1 MFIRTKKYKEFD
13 KSQAVFEF
21 YKNYANIVAPILK
34 EEEYY
39 RKSQLGLFIFI
50 VLLSIVLITILS
62 FTDLAPFMVIV
73 GILAGISLIFI
84 YSNFRK
90 RIKRRCMPLLL
101 DAFGDITWYHDSD
114 MISDVD
120 LQQSELFSTYNRRS
134 NDDSFIGTYKGVIY
148 EVSETNMFFE
158 SGSGRHKMVWPVFDG
173 VVISFD
179 SNKLVKNKTII
190 TTKGD
195 VNVRNA
201 HPFVWLLLIG
211 FAIQMLPFL
220 TSISSLLDLIVSVWP
235 YLLIVLVVALV
246 AIGVAKSRNTE
257 ILEEIKLEDP
267 EFEKRYK
274 AYSSDEIEGRYL
286 ITPTFMERFRT
297 LHTSFGTNKAKC
309 SFYGD
314 RVMFAIST
322 RKNLFEIGD
331 LFTPLTNPKQINTF
345 LSEISAIFDL
355 IDYFKLDEK
364 TGV

>member
-1 MFIRTKKYKEFD
+1 MYIRAKKYKEFD

-39 RKSQLGLFIFI
+39 RKGQFGLFLFVILVTCI
-50 VLLSIVLITILS
+50 LATILA
-62 FTDLAPFMVIV
+62 FFNLAPMVMIVVIIAVIV
-73 GILAGISLIFI
+73 EYLI
-84 YSNFRK
+84 YNNFRK
-90 RIKRRCMPLLL
+90 RIKQRCMPLLL
-101 DAFGDITWYHDSD
+101 DAFGDITWYQESD

-134 NDDSFIGTYKGVIY
+134 NDDSFIGTYKGVQY
-148 EVSETNMFFE
+148 EVSETSMHYVT
-158 SGSGRHKMVWPVFDG
+158 GSGRRKMVWPVFNG

-190 TTKGD
+190 ATKGD

-201 HPFVWLLLIG
+201 NPLVWLFGIGIAVHFLPLLFSLNVWSLLKSALPMILFIVGVLLLIK
-211 FAIQMLPFL
+211 FF
-220 TSISSLLDLIVSVWP
+220 TNRD
-235 YLLIVLVVALV
+235 
-246 AIGVAKSRNTE
+246 RE
-257 ILEEIKLEDP
+257 ILNEIKLEDP

-297 LHTSFGTNKAKC
+297 LHTSFGTSKAKC
-309 SFYGD
+309 SFYGNK
-314 RVMFAIST
+314 VMFAIST

>member
-73 GILAGISLIFI
+73 GILAGISIIFI

-120 LQQSELFSTYNRRS
+120 LQQSELFSTYNRRA

-158 SGSGRHKMVWPVFDG
+158 SGSGRRKMVWPVFDG

-211 FAIQMLPFL
+211 FAIHMLPFL

-235 YLLIVLVVALV
+235 YLLIIVVIALIFI
-246 AIGVAKSRNTE
+246 ATKSRNSE
-257 ILEEIKLEDP
+257 VLNEIKLEDP

-309 SFYGD
+309 SFYGNK
-314 RVMFAIST
+314 VMFAIST

>member
-1 MFIRTKKYKEFD
+1 MNKTNMKFD

-21 YKNYANIVAPILK
+21 YKNYANVVAPIFK
-34 EEEYY
+34 EEEYH
-39 RKSQLGLFIFI
+39 RKGQLGLFIFI
-50 VLLSIVLITILS
+50 LVLAIVLVTILS
-62 FTDLAPFMVIV
+62 FTGLASFMVVV
-73 GILAGISLIFI
+73 GILAGVSIIFI
-84 YSNFRK
+84 YHNFRK
-90 RIKRRCMPLLL
+90 RIKQRCMPLLIQS
-101 DAFGDITWYHDSD
+101 FGDISWIQEEEL
-114 MISDVD
+114 ISDVD
-120 LQQSELFSTYNRRS
+120 LMQSELFSTFNRRS
-134 NDDSFIGTYKGVIY
+134 NDDSFIGTYKGVRY
-148 EVSETNMFFE
+148 EVSETNMFYE
-158 SGSGRHKMVWPVFDG
+158 TGSGRRKMTWPVFNG

-201 HPFVWLLLIG
+201 NPLVWLFWICLAVQI
-211 FAIQMLPFL
+211 LPFIGSVSGL
-220 TSISSLLDLIVSVWP
+220 FNLLLSIWP

-267 EFEKRYK
+267 EFEKRYR
-274 AYSSDEIEGRYL
+274 AFSSDEIEGRYL

-297 LHTSFGTNKAKC
+297 LHTSFGTSKAKC
-309 SFYGD
+309 AFYGNK
-314 RVMFAIST
+314 VMFAIPT

-331 LFTPLTNPKQINTF
+331 LFTPLDNQKQINNF

>member
-1 MFIRTKKYKEFD
+1 MYIRAKKYKEFD

-39 RKSQLGLFIFI
+39 RKGQLGLFLFVILVTCI
-50 VLLSIVLITILS
+50 LATILV
-62 FTDLAPFMVIV
+62 FFNLAPMVMIVVIIAVIV
-73 GILAGISLIFI
+73 EYLI
-84 YSNFRK
+84 YNNFRK
-90 RIKRRCMPLLL
+90 RIKQRCMPLLL
-101 DAFGDITWYHDSD
+101 DAFGDITWYQESD

-134 NDDSFIGTYKGVIY
+134 NDDSFIGTYKGVQY
-148 EVSETNMFFE
+148 EVSETSMHYVT
-158 SGSGRHKMVWPVFDG
+158 GSGRRKMVWPVFNG

-190 TTKGD
+190 ATKGD

-201 HPFVWLLLIG
+201 NPLVWLFVIGIAVHFLPLLFSLNVWSLLKSALPMILFIVGVLLLIK
-211 FAIQMLPFL
+211 FF
-220 TSISSLLDLIVSVWP
+220 TNRD
-235 YLLIVLVVALV
+235 
-246 AIGVAKSRNTE
+246 RE
-257 ILEEIKLEDP
+257 ILNEIKLEDP
-267 EFEKRYK
+267 EFEKRYR
-274 AYSSDEIEGRYL
+274 AFSSDEIEGRYL

-297 LHTSFGTNKAKC
+297 LHTSFGTSKAKC
-309 SFYGD
+309 SFYGNK
-314 RVMFAIST
+314 VMFAIST

>member
-34 EEEYY
+34 EEEEY
-39 RKSQLGLFIFI
+39 RKGQFGLFLF
-50 VLLSIVLITILS
+50 VILVS
-62 FTDLAPFMVIV
+62 C
-73 GILAGISLIFI
+73 ILAGILLFSNFAPLIMFVVVI
-84 YSNFRK
+84 AVVVETLICNNFRK
-90 RIKRRCMPLLL
+90 RIKQRCMPLLL
-101 DAFGDITWYHDSD
+101 DAFGDITWYQEYD

-120 LQQSELFSTYNRRS
+120 LEQSELFSTYNRRS
-134 NDDSFIGTYKGVIY
+134 NDDSFIGTYKGVQY
-148 EVSETNMFFE
+148 EVSETSMHYE
-158 SGSGRHKMVWPVFDG
+158 TGSGRRKMVWPVFNG

-201 HPFVWLLLIG
+201 HPLVWLICISLAVYLLP
-211 FAIQMLPFL
+211 MLL
-220 TSISSLLDLIVSVWP
+220 TSNLLDVIISALPQILI
-235 YLLIVLVVALV
+235 IVGVIFLALFF
-246 AIGVAKSRNTE
+246 IRKDRE
-257 ILEEIKLEDP
+257 ILNEIKLEDP

-297 LHTSFGTNKAKC
+297 LHTSFGTTKAKC
-309 SFYGD
+309 SFYGTK
-314 RVMFAIST
+314 VMFAIST

-331 LFTPLTNPKQINTF
+331 LYTPLTNPKQINTF
-345 LSEISAIFDL
+345 LSEISAIYDL

>member
-34 EEEYY
+34 EEEEY
-39 RKSQLGLFIFI
+39 RKSQFGLFLF
-50 VLLSIVLITILS
+50 VILV
-62 FTDLAPFMVIV
+62 TC
-73 GILAGISLIFI
+73 ILAGILVFSNFAPLIMFVVLIAVIVENLI
-84 YSNFRK
+84 YNNFRK
-90 RIKRRCMPLLL
+90 RIKQRCMPLLL
-101 DAFGDITWYHDSD
+101 DAFGDITWYQESD

-120 LQQSELFSTYNRRS
+120 LEQSELFSTYNRRS
-134 NDDSFIGTYKGVIY
+134 NDDSFIGTYKGVQY
-148 EVSETNMFFE
+148 EVSETSMHYE
-158 SGSGRHKMVWPVFDG
+158 TGSGRRKMIWPVFNG

-201 HPFVWLLLIG
+201 HPLVWLIG
-211 FAIQMLPFL
+211 ISLAVYFLPMLL
-220 TSISSLLDLIVSVWP
+220 TSNLLDVIISALPQILI
-235 YLLIVLVVALV
+235 IVGVIFLALFF
-246 AIGVAKSRNTE
+246 IRKDRE
-257 ILEEIKLEDP
+257 ILNEIKLEDP

-297 LHTSFGTNKAKC
+297 LHTSFGTTKAKC
-309 SFYGD
+309 SFYGNK
-314 RVMFAIST
+314 VMFAIST

-331 LFTPLTNPKQINTF
+331 LYTPLTNPKQINTF
-345 LSEISAIFDL
+345 LSEISAIYDL

>member
-34 EEEYY
+34 EEEEY
-39 RKSQLGLFIFI
+39 RKSQFGLFLF
-50 VLLSIVLITILS
+50 VILV
-62 FTDLAPFMVIV
+62 TC
-73 GILAGISLIFI
+73 ILAGILVFSNFAPLIMFVVLIAVIVENLI
-84 YSNFRK
+84 YNNFRK
-90 RIKRRCMPLLL
+90 RIKQRCMPLLL
-101 DAFGDITWYHDSD
+101 DAFGDITWYQESD

-120 LQQSELFSTYNRRS
+120 LEQSELFSTYNRRS
-134 NDDSFIGTYKGVIY
+134 NDDSFIGTYKGVQY
-148 EVSETNMFFE
+148 EVSETSMHYE
-158 SGSGRHKMVWPVFDG
+158 TGSGRRKMIWPVFNG

-201 HPFVWLLLIG
+201 HPLVWLIG
-211 FAIQMLPFL
+211 ISLAVYFLPMLL
-220 TSISSLLDLIVSVWP
+220 TSNLLDVIISALPQILI
-235 YLLIVLVVALV
+235 IVGVIFLALFF
-246 AIGVAKSRNTE
+246 IRKDRE
-257 ILEEIKLEDP
+257 ILNEIKLEDP

-309 SFYGD
+309 SFYGNK
-314 RVMFAIST
+314 VMFAIST
-322 RKNLFEIGD
+322 EYKNLFEIGD
-331 LFTPLTNPKQINTF
+331 LYTPLTNPKQINTF

>member
-50 VLLSIVLITILS
+50 ILLSIVLITIFS

-73 GILAGISLIFI
+73 GILAGISIIFI
-84 YSNFRK
+84 YSNFKK
-90 RIKRRCMPLLL
+90 RIKQRCMPLLIQ
-101 DAFGDITWYHDSD
+101 AFGDISWVQEEEL
-114 MISDVD
+114 ISDVD
-120 LQQSELFSTYNRRS
+120 LMQSELFSTFNRRS
-134 NDDSFIGTYKGVIY
+134 NDDSFIGTYKGVRY

-158 SGSGRHKMVWPVFDG
+158 SGSGRRKMVWPVFDG

-220 TSISSLLDLIVSVWP
+220 TSISSLLDSIVSVWP
-235 YLLIVLVVALV
+235 YLLIIVVVAFV
-246 AIGVAKSRNTE
+246 FNATKSRNSE
-257 ILEEIKLEDP
+257 VLNEIKLEDP

>member
-34 EEEYY
+34 DEEEY
-39 RKSQLGLFIFI
+39 RKSQFGLFLF
-50 VLLSIVLITILS
+50 VILVS
-62 FTDLAPFMVIV
+62 CILV
-73 GILAGISLIFI
+73 GILVFSNFAPLIMIVVIIAVIVETLI
-84 YSNFRK
+84 YNNFRK

-114 MISDVD
+114 MVSDVD
-120 LQQSELFSTYNRRS
+120 LQQSELFSTYNRRA
-134 NDDSFIGTYKGVIY
+134 NDDSFIGAYKGVIY

-158 SGSGRHKMVWPVFDG
+158 SGSGRGKMVWPVFDG

-211 FAIQMLPFL
+211 FAIQMLPFI
-220 TSISSLLDLIVSVWP
+220 TSISSLLDF
-235 YLLIVLVVALV
+235 IVLVGPFLLIIVVIALIFI
-246 AIGVAKSRNTE
+246 AIKSRNSE
-257 ILEEIKLEDP
+257 VLNEIKLEDP

-345 LSEISAIFDL
+345 LSEISAIFNL

>member
-1 MFIRTKKYKEFD
+1 MYIRAKKYKEFD

-39 RKSQLGLFIFI
+39 RKGQFGLFLFVILVTCI
-50 VLLSIVLITILS
+50 LATILA
-62 FTDLAPFMVIV
+62 FFNLVPMVMIVVIIAVIV
-73 GILAGISLIFI
+73 EYLI
-84 YSNFRK
+84 YNNFRK
-90 RIKRRCMPLLL
+90 RIKQRCMPLLL
-101 DAFGDITWYHDSD
+101 DAFGDITWYQESD

-134 NDDSFIGTYKGVIY
+134 NDDSFIGTYKGVQY
-148 EVSETNMFFE
+148 EVSETSMHYVT
-158 SGSGRHKMVWPVFDG
+158 GSGRRKMVWPVFNG

-190 TTKGD
+190 ATKGD

-201 HPFVWLLLIG
+201 NPLVWLFGIGIAVHFLPLLFSLNVLSLLKSALPMILFIVGVLLLIK
-211 FAIQMLPFL
+211 FF
-220 TSISSLLDLIVSVWP
+220 TNRD
-235 YLLIVLVVALV
+235 
-246 AIGVAKSRNTE
+246 RE
-257 ILEEIKLEDP
+257 ILNEIKLEDP
-267 EFEKRYK
+267 EFEKRYR
-274 AYSSDEIEGRYL
+274 AFSSDEIEGRYL

-297 LHTSFGTNKAKC
+297 LHTSFGTSKAKC
-309 SFYGD
+309 SFYGNK
-314 RVMFAIST
+314 VMFAIST

>member
-34 EEEYY
+34 EEEEY
-39 RKSQLGLFIFI
+39 RKSQFGLFLF
-50 VLLSIVLITILS
+50 VILV
-62 FTDLAPFMVIV
+62 TC
-73 GILAGISLIFI
+73 ILAGILAFSNFAPLIMFVVLIAVIVENLI
-84 YSNFRK
+84 YNNFRK
-90 RIKRRCMPLLL
+90 RIKQRCMPLLL
-101 DAFGDITWYHDSD
+101 DAFGDITWYQESD

-120 LQQSELFSTYNRRS
+120 LEQSELFSTYNRRS
-134 NDDSFIGTYKGVIY
+134 NDDSFIGTYKGVQY
-148 EVSETNMFFE
+148 EVSETSMHYE
-158 SGSGRHKMVWPVFDG
+158 TGSGRRKMIWPVFNG

-201 HPFVWLLLIG
+201 HPLVWLICISLAVYLLP
-211 FAIQMLPFL
+211 MLL
-220 TSISSLLDLIVSVWP
+220 TSNLLDVIISALPQILI
-235 YLLIVLVVALV
+235 IVGVIFLALFF
-246 AIGVAKSRNTE
+246 IRKDRE
-257 ILEEIKLEDP
+257 ILNEIKLEDP

-297 LHTSFGTNKAKC
+297 LHTSFGTTKAKC
-309 SFYGD
+309 SFYGNK
-314 RVMFAIST
+314 VMFAIST

-331 LFTPLTNPKQINTF
+331 LYTPLTNPKQINTF
-345 LSEISAIFDL
+345 LSEISAIYDL

>member
-1 MFIRTKKYKEFD
+1 MYIRAKKYKEFD

-39 RKSQLGLFIFI
+39 RKGQFGLFLFVILVTCI
-50 VLLSIVLITILS
+50 LATILA
-62 FTDLAPFMVIV
+62 FFNLAPMVMIVVIIAVIV
-73 GILAGISLIFI
+73 EYLI
-84 YSNFRK
+84 YNNFRK
-90 RIKRRCMPLLL
+90 RIKQRCMPLLL
-101 DAFGDITWYHDSD
+101 DAFGDITWYQESD

-134 NDDSFIGTYKGVIY
+134 NDDSFIGTYKGVQY
-148 EVSETNMFFE
+148 EVSETSMHYVT
-158 SGSGRHKMVWPVFDG
+158 GSGRRKMVWPVFNG

-190 TTKGD
+190 ATKGD

-201 HPFVWLLLIG
+201 NPLVWLFGIGIAVHFLPLL
-211 FAIQMLPFL
+211 FSLNVL
-220 TSISSLLDLIVSVWP
+220 SLLKSALPMILFIVGVLFLI
-235 YLLIVLVVALV
+235 
-246 AIGVAKSRNTE
+246 KFFTNRDRE
-257 ILEEIKLEDP
+257 ILNEIKLEDP
-267 EFEKRYK
+267 EFEKRYR
-274 AYSSDEIEGRYL
+274 AFSSDEIEGRYL

-297 LHTSFGTNKAKC
+297 LHTSFGTSKAKC
-309 SFYGD
+309 SFYGNK
-314 RVMFAIST
+314 VMFAIST

>member
-1 MFIRTKKYKEFD
+1 MYIRAKKYKEFD

-39 RKSQLGLFIFI
+39 RKGQFGLFLFVILVTCI
-50 VLLSIVLITILS
+50 LATILA
-62 FTDLAPFMVIV
+62 FFNLAPMVMIVVIIAVIV
-73 GILAGISLIFI
+73 EYLI
-84 YSNFRK
+84 YNNFRK
-90 RIKRRCMPLLL
+90 RIKQRCMPLLL
-101 DAFGDITWYHDSD
+101 DAFGDITWYQESD

-134 NDDSFIGTYKGVIY
+134 NDDSFIGTYKGVQY
-148 EVSETNMFFE
+148 EVSETSMHYVT
-158 SGSGRHKMVWPVFDG
+158 GSGRRKMVWPVFNG

-190 TTKGD
+190 ATKGD

-201 HPFVWLLLIG
+201 NPLVWLFGIGIAVHFLPLLFSLNVWSLLKSALPMILFIVGVLLLIK
-211 FAIQMLPFL
+211 FF
-220 TSISSLLDLIVSVWP
+220 TNRD
-235 YLLIVLVVALV
+235 
-246 AIGVAKSRNTE
+246 RE
-257 ILEEIKLEDP
+257 ILNEIKLEDP
-267 EFEKRYK
+267 EFEKRYR
-274 AYSSDEIEGRYL
+274 AFSSDEIEGRYL

-297 LHTSFGTNKAKC
+297 LHTSFGTSKAKC
-309 SFYGD
+309 SFYGNK
-314 RVMFAIST
+314 VMFAIST

>member
-34 EEEYY
+34 EEEEY
-39 RKSQLGLFIFI
+39 RKSQFGLFLF
-50 VLLSIVLITILS
+50 VILV
-62 FTDLAPFMVIV
+62 TC
-73 GILAGISLIFI
+73 ILAGILAFSNFAPLIMFVVLIAVIVENLI
-84 YSNFRK
+84 YNNFRK
-90 RIKRRCMPLLL
+90 RIKQRCMPLLL
-101 DAFGDITWYHDSD
+101 DAFGDITWYQESD

-120 LQQSELFSTYNRRS
+120 LEQSELFSTYNRRS
-134 NDDSFIGTYKGVIY
+134 NDDSFIGTYKGVQY
-148 EVSETNMFFE
+148 EVSETSMHYE
-158 SGSGRHKMVWPVFDG
+158 TGSGRRKMIWPVFNG

-201 HPFVWLLLIG
+201 HPLVWLIG
-211 FAIQMLPFL
+211 ISLAVYFLPMLL
-220 TSISSLLDLIVSVWP
+220 TSNLLDVIISALPQILI
-235 YLLIVLVVALV
+235 IVGVIFLALFF
-246 AIGVAKSRNTE
+246 IRKDRE
-257 ILEEIKLEDP
+257 ILNEIKLEDP

-297 LHTSFGTNKAKC
+297 LHTSFGTTKAKC
-309 SFYGD
+309 SFYGNK
-314 RVMFAIST
+314 VMFAIST

-331 LFTPLTNPKQINTF
+331 LYTPLTNPKQINTF
-345 LSEISAIFDL
+345 LSEISAIYDL